1 MPELPEIETLKRSLE
16 PLILRRR
23 IERVTVFQPH
33 LRFAVA
39 ADFARRCRHQTIH
52 ELKRRGKYLLWR
64 MDTDLLLIH
73 CGMAGSLHYHARR
86 SDRRKHDHVI
96 IELSDGFV
104 HYHDSRRF
112 GFMRLISHEHN
123 DTALDTLGKEP
134 LSDDF
139 TADWLLDVCGAQKSV
154 TIKTL
159 LMNQHLIAGLGNIYV
174 CEALYEARIHPAR
187 TAKTISGDESIILV
201 DAIRHTLLAAIQSGG
216 STIRDYRN
224 SMGDTGYFQHQ
235 FKVYSRDG
243 ESCPRCDAMIVKQKI
258 NGRSSFFCPSCQ
270 K

>member
-23 IERVTVFQPH
+23 IERVTVFQPQ
-33 LRFAVA
+33 LRFALQD
-39 ADFARRCRHQTIH
+39 DFARRCRHQTIH
-52 ELKRRGKYLLWR
+52 ELSRRGKYLLWVL
-64 MDTDLLLIH
+64 DTDLLLIH
-73 CGMAGSLHYHARR
+73 CGMAGNLHYHADKN
-86 SDRRKHDHVI
+86 DRRKHDHVI

-112 GFMRLISHEHN
+112 GFMRLIGHEHS
-123 DTALDTLGKEP
+123 DTALDALGKEP

-139 TADWLLDVCGAQKSV
+139 TAEWLLDVCRAQKSV

-159 LMNQHLIAGLGNIYV
+159 LMNQHHIAGLGNIYV
-174 CEALYEARIHPAR
+174 CEALHEARIHPAR
-187 TAKTISGDESIILV
+187 MANTLSGDESIALR

-224 SMGDTGYFQHQ
+224 GRGGTGYFQHQ
-235 FKVYSRDG
+235 FKVYGKDG
-243 ESCPRCDAMIVKQKI
+243 EPCEHCDNYIVKQKM

>member
-23 IERVTVFQPH
+23 IERVTIFQPQ
-33 LRFAVA
+33 LRFALQD
-39 ADFARRCRHQTIH
+39 DFAQICRHQTIH
-52 ELKRRGKYLLWR
+52 GLSRRGKYLLW
-64 MDTDLLLIH
+64 MLDTDQLLIH
-73 CGMAGSLHYHARR
+73 CGMAGNLHYHASK

-112 GFMRLISHEHN
+112 GFMNLIDHRQSDKTIE
-123 DTALDTLGKEP
+123 TLGKEP

-139 TADWLLDVCGAQKSV
+139 TAKWLLDVCGRHKNI

-159 LMNQHLIAGLGNIYV
+159 LMNQHHIAGLGNIYV
-174 CEALYEARIHPAR
+174 SEALYEARIHPAR
-187 TAKTISGDESIILV
+187 TAKTLSHDESIILV
-201 DAIRHTLLAAIQSGG
+201 DAIRHTLQAAIQSGG

-235 FKVYSRDG
+235 FKVYGKAG
-243 ESCPRCDAMIVKQKI
+243 ETCANCDNYIVKQKM

>member
-16 PLILRRR
+16 PLVLRRR

-52 ELKRRGKYLLWR
+52 ELQRRGKYLLWR
-64 MDTDLLLIH
+64 MDKDQLLIH

-112 GFMRLISHEHN
+112 GFMNLIDYRQSDKTIE
-123 DTALDTLGKEP
+123 TLGKEP

-159 LMNQHLIAGLGNIYV
+159 LMNQRHIAGLGNIYAS
-174 CEALYEARIHPAR
+174 EALYEARIHPAR

-224 SMGDTGYFQHQ
+224 GKGGMGYFQHQ
-235 FKVYSRDG
+235 FKVYG
-243 ESCPRCDAMIVKQKI
+243 KAGKTCANCDNYIIKQKI